1 MITVATGYT
10 PIPPF
15 LFTGGP
21 VGDQR
26 RVNYTWGRSYF
37 PRITPSQQKF
47 PNNNSENELMRYHAL
62 ACDYDGTLAHNGR
75 VSDDTVAAL
84 ERLRGSGR
92 RLILVTG
99 RELDDLRQ
107 NFSRLDLFER
117 VVAENGALLHCP
129 KERKE
134 KLLAEPPREDF
145 VRLLVERGVGP
156 ISVGHTIVATWEPHE
171 TKVLET
177 IRDLGLEL
185 QVIFNKGAVMVL
197 PSGVNKATGLK
208 AALDE
213 LGLSPHN
220 AVGVGD
226 AENDHAFFSLCECSV
241 AVANALPSVKEQ
253 ADWVTRGD
261 HGAGVIEL
269 CEELLRDDL
278 REIEPRLQRHSI
290 LLGVRENGDEVR
302 LQPYGVNILIAG
314 PSGVGKSTLAGGFL
328 ERLAERGYQFC
339 IIDPEGD
346 YSNFEGAIVL
356 GENRRAPNVDEVL
369 ELLNQPSQNVV
380 VNLLGI
386 ALDHRPPFFAGLLP
400 RLQELRATRGRPHW
414 TVVDEAHHLLHSEW
428 DPAELTVPQAMR
440 GTLMITVHPE
450 SISPAAL
457 SVVDLVIAVGEAPE
471 RTLANFAQA
480 IGQPPPALTPT
491 ELQTGEAI
499 AWFRRTAEPPFWF
512 RSEPQKGERQRHHRK
527 YAEGELGPDLS
538 FYFRGPEGKL
548 KLRAQNLHI
557 FMQLADGVD
566 DETWL
571 HHLRNGDFSEW
582 FRSIIKD
589 DELADEAAQI
599 EQNQGLSARESRDA
613 IRMAIE
619 SRYSA
624 PPTGPFSKVGSPNQS
639 S

>member
-1 MITVATGYT
+1 
-10 PIPPF
+10 
-15 LFTGGP
+15 
-21 VGDQR
+21 
-26 RVNYTWGRSYF
+26 
-37 PRITPSQQKF
+37 
-47 PNNNSENELMRYHAL
+47 
-62 ACDYDGTLAHNGR
+62 
-75 VSDDTVAAL
+75 
-84 ERLRGSGR
+84 
-92 RLILVTG
+92 
-99 RELDDLRQ
+99 
-107 NFSRLDLFER
+107 
-117 VVAENGALLHCP
+117 
-129 KERKE
+129 
-134 KLLAEPPREDF
+134 
-145 VRLLVERGVGP
+145 
-156 ISVGHTIVATWEPHE
+156 
-171 TKVLET
+171 
-177 IRDLGLEL
+177 
-185 QVIFNKGAVMVL
+185 
-197 PSGVNKATGLK
+197 
-208 AALDE
+208 
-213 LGLSPHN
+213 
-220 AVGVGD
+220 
-226 AENDHAFFSLCECSV
+226 
-241 AVANALPSVKEQ
+241 
-253 ADWVTRGD
+253 
-261 HGAGVIEL
+261 
-269 CEELLRDDL
+269 
-278 REIEPRLQRHSI
+278 
-290 LLGVRENGDEVR
+290 
-302 LQPYGVNILIAG
+302 LIAG

-369 ELLNQPSQNVV
+369 DLLNQPSQNVV

-450 SISPAAL
+450 SVSPAAL

-480 IGQPPPALTPT
+480 IGQPPPTLPPT
-491 ELQTGEAI
+491 ELQTGEAV

-571 HHLRNGDFSEW
+571 YHLRNGDFSEW

-589 DELADEAAQI
+589 VELADEAAQI
-599 EQNQGLSARESRDA
+599 EQNPDLSARDSRDA

-624 PPTGPFSKVGSPNQS
+624 PTSGPFSQVGSPNQS

>member
-1 MITVATGYT
+1 
-10 PIPPF
+10 
-15 LFTGGP
+15 
-21 VGDQR
+21 
-26 RVNYTWGRSYF
+26 
-37 PRITPSQQKF
+37 
-47 PNNNSENELMRYHAL
+47 MRYHAL

-75 VSDDTVAAL
+75 VNDETVAAL

-92 RLILVTG
+92 RLIMVTG

-107 NFSRLDLFER
+107 NFSRLDLFDR

-129 KERKE
+129 KGRKE
-134 KLLAEPPREDF
+134 KALADPPRDDF
-145 VRLLVERGVGP
+145 VRLLEERGVGP
-156 ISVGHTIVATWEPHE
+156 LSVGHSIVATWEPHE
-171 TKVLET
+171 TTVLKT

-220 AVGVGD
+220 AVGAGD

-253 ADWVTRGD
+253 ADWVTQGD

-269 CEELLRDDL
+269 CEALRCSDL

-290 LLGVRENGDEVR
+290 LLGVRENGAEVR

-328 ERLAERGYQFC
+328 ERLAERGYQYC

-346 YSNFEGAIVL
+346 YSTFEGAVVL
-356 GENRRAPNVDEVL
+356 GDHVRAPNLDEVL
-369 ELLNQPSQNVV
+369 ELLNRPSQNVV

-386 ALDHRPPFFAGLLP
+386 ALDHRPPFFAGFLP

-414 TVVDEAHHLLHSEW
+414 TVVDEAHHLLHSSW
-428 DPAELTVPQAMR
+428 DAAELTVPQVMP

-450 SISPAAL
+450 SVSPAAL
-457 SVVDLVIAVGEAPE
+457 SVVDLIIAVGEAPE

-480 IGQPPPALTPT
+480 IGQPPPVLEPV
-491 ELQTGEAI
+491 ELQTGEAL
-499 AWFRRTAEPPFWF
+499 AWFRRTSEPPFRF
-512 RSEPQKGERQRHHRK
+512 RSEPPRAARQRHHRK

-548 KLRAQNLHI
+548 NLRAQNLHI
-557 FMQLADGVD
+557 FLQLSDGVD

-571 HHLRNGDFSEW
+571 YHLRNGDFSDW

-589 DELADEAAQI
+589 DELADEAAQV
-599 EQNQGLSARESRDA
+599 EQKQGLSARESREA
-613 IRMAIE
+613 LRIAIE
-619 SRYSA
+619 RRYSA
-624 PPTGPFSKVGSPNQS
+624 PPSGPFSSVTS
-639 S
+639 SNP

>member
-1 MITVATGYT
+1 
-10 PIPPF
+10 
-15 LFTGGP
+15 
-21 VGDQR
+21 
-26 RVNYTWGRSYF
+26 
-37 PRITPSQQKF
+37 
-47 PNNNSENELMRYHAL
+47 MRYHAV

-75 VSDDTVAAL
+75 VNDETVAAL

-92 RLILVTG
+92 RLIMVTG

-107 NFSRLDLFER
+107 NFSRLELFER
-117 VVAENGALLHCP
+117 VVAENGALLYCP
-129 KERKE
+129 KTRKE
-134 KLLAEPPREDF
+134 KSLAEPPRREF
-145 VRLLVERGVGP
+145 VRLLEERGVSP
-156 ISVGHTIVATWEPHE
+156 VSVGHSIVATWEPHE
-171 TKVLET
+171 TTVLKT
-177 IRDLGLEL
+177 IHDLGLEM

-213 LGLSPHN
+213 LRLSPHN

-226 AENDHAFFSLCECSV
+226 AENDHALFSLCECSV

-253 ADWVTRGD
+253 ADWVTRRD

-269 CEELLRDDL
+269 CEALLRDDL
-278 REIEPRLQRHSI
+278 REIEPRLQRHGV
-290 LLGVRENGDEVR
+290 LLGARETGEEVR
-302 LQPYGVNILIAG
+302 LQPYGVNILVAG

-346 YSNFEGAIVL
+346 YSTFEGAVVL
-356 GENRRAPNVDEVL
+356 GDNHRAPNVDEVF
-369 ELLNQPSQNVV
+369 ELLEQPAQNVV
-380 VNLLGI
+380 INLLGI

-414 TVVDEAHHLLHSEW
+414 TVIDEAHHLLHSSW
-428 DPAELTVPQAMR
+428 DPAELTVPQNMP

-450 SISPAAL
+450 SVAPAAL

-471 RTLANFAQA
+471 RTLANFSQA
-480 IGQPPPALTPT
+480 IGQPPPALAPV

-499 AWFRRTAEPPFWF
+499 GWFCRASEPPFWF

-527 YAEGELGPDLS
+527 YAEGELAPELS

-548 KLRAQNLHI
+548 NLRAQNLHVFI
-557 FMQLADGVD
+557 QLADGVD

-571 HHLRNGDFSEW
+571 HHLRGGDYSGW
-582 FRSIIKD
+582 FRQIIKD
-589 DELADEAAQI
+589 DELADEAARI
-599 EQNQGLSARESRDA
+599 EQNQNLSARDSRDA
-613 IRMAIE
+613 IRMAVE
-619 SRYSA
+619 RRYTAA
-624 PPTGPFSKVGSPNQS
+624 PSGPFSRVAPQNQS

>member
-1 MITVATGYT
+1 
-10 PIPPF
+10 
-15 LFTGGP
+15 
-21 VGDQR
+21 
-26 RVNYTWGRSYF
+26 
-37 PRITPSQQKF
+37 
-47 PNNNSENELMRYHAL
+47 MRYHAL
-62 ACDYDGTLAHNGR
+62 ACDYDGTLAHDGR
-75 VSDDTVAAL
+75 VSDESVAAL

-92 RLILVTG
+92 RLIMVTG

-107 NFSRLDLFER
+107 NFSRLDLFDR
-117 VVAENGALLHCP
+117 VVAENGALLHSP

-134 KLLAEPPREDF
+134 KLLAEPPHEDF
-145 VRLLVERGVGP
+145 VRLLGKRGVGP
-156 ISVGHTIVATWEPHE
+156 ISVGHSIVSTWEPHE
-171 TKVLET
+171 TTVLKT
-177 IRDLGLEL
+177 IHDLGLEL

-241 AVANALPSVKEQ
+241 AVANALPSVKEK
-253 ADWVTRGD
+253 ADWVTQGD

-269 CEELLRDDL
+269 CEALLRDDL

-290 LLGVRENGDEVR
+290 LLGVRENGAEVR

-346 YSNFEGAIVL
+346 YSTFEGAVAL
-356 GENRRAPNVDEVL
+356 GDHVRAPNMDEVF
-369 ELLNQPSQNVV
+369 ELLYQPSQNVV

-414 TVVDEAHHLLHSEW
+414 TVVDEAHHLLHSSW
-428 DPAELTVPQAMR
+428 DAAELTVPQVMP

-450 SISPAAL
+450 SVSPAAL
-457 SVVDLVIAVGEAPE
+457 SVVDLIIAVGEAPE

-480 IGQPPPALTPT
+480 IGQPPPAFEPV
-491 ELQTGEAI
+491 ELQTGEAV
-499 AWFRRTAEPPFWF
+499 AWFRRTTEPPFRF
-512 RSEPQKGERQRHHRK
+512 RSEPPKGERQRHHRK

-548 KLRAQNLHI
+548 NLRAQNLHV

-571 HHLRNGDFSEW
+571 YHMRNGDFSNW

-599 EQNQGLSARESRDA
+599 EQNQGLSAMESRAA
-613 IRMAIE
+613 IRNAIE
-619 SRYSA
+619 KLYTA
-624 PPTGPFSKVGSPNQS
+624 PPSGPFSSVTS
-639 S
+639 SNP

>member
-1 MITVATGYT
+1 
-10 PIPPF
+10 
-15 LFTGGP
+15 
-21 VGDQR
+21 
-26 RVNYTWGRSYF
+26 
-37 PRITPSQQKF
+37 
-47 PNNNSENELMRYHAL
+47 MRYHAL
-62 ACDYDGTLAHNGR
+62 ACDYDGTLAHDGR
-75 VSDDTVAAL
+75 VNDETVAAL

-92 RLILVTG
+92 RLIMVTG

-107 NFSRLDLFER
+107 NFSRLDLFDR
-117 VVAENGALLHCP
+117 VVAENGALLHSP

-134 KLLAEPPREDF
+134 KLLAEPPHEDF
-145 VRLLVERGVGP
+145 VRLLGKRGVGP
-156 ISVGHTIVATWEPHE
+156 ISVGHSIVSTWEPHE
-171 TKVLET
+171 TTVLKT
-177 IRDLGLEL
+177 IHDLGLEL

-241 AVANALPSVKEQ
+241 AVANALPSVKEK
-253 ADWVTRGD
+253 ADWVTQGD

-269 CEELLRDDL
+269 CEALLRDDL

-290 LLGVRENGDEVR
+290 LLGVRENGAEVR

-346 YSNFEGAIVL
+346 YSTFEGAVVL
-356 GENRRAPNVDEVL
+356 GDHVRAPNMDEVF
-369 ELLNQPSQNVV
+369 ELLYQPSQNVV

-414 TVVDEAHHLLHSEW
+414 TVVDEAHHLLHSSW
-428 DPAELTVPQAMR
+428 DAAELTVPQVMP

-450 SISPAAL
+450 SVSPAAL
-457 SVVDLVIAVGEAPE
+457 SVVDLVIAAGEAPE
-471 RTLANFAQA
+471 RTLANFSQA
-480 IGQPPPALTPT
+480 TGQPPPALEPV
-491 ELQTGEAI
+491 ELQTGEAV
-499 AWFRRTAEPPFWF
+499 AWFRRTTEPPFRF
-512 RSEPQKGERQRHHRK
+512 RSEPPKGERQRHHRK

-548 KLRAQNLHI
+548 NLRAQNLHV

-571 HHLRNGDFSEW
+571 YHMRNGDFSNW

-599 EQNQGLSARESRDA
+599 EQNQGLSAMESRAA
-613 IRMAIE
+613 IREMIE
-619 SRYSA
+619 KRYTA
-624 PPTGPFSKVGSPNQS
+624 PPSGQFSSVTS
-639 S
+639 SNP

>member
-1 MITVATGYT
+1 MSAQVDENSPT
-10 PIPPF
+10 PI
-15 LFTGGP
+15 
-21 VGDQR
+21 R
-26 RVNYTWGRSYF
+26 RNLG
-37 PRITPSQQKF
+37 
-47 PNNNSENELMRYHAL
+47 MRYHAV

-75 VSDDTVAAL
+75 INDETVAAL
-84 ERLRGSGR
+84 EALRGSGR
-92 RLILVTG
+92 RLIMVTG
-99 RELDDLRQ
+99 RVIDDLQR

-117 VVAENGALLHCP
+117 VVAENGALLYYP

-134 KLLAEPPREDF
+134 KLLAEPPPKEF
-145 VRLLVERGVGP
+145 VRLLEERGVEP
-156 ISVGHTIVATWEPHE
+156 ISVGRSIVATWEPHE
-171 TKVLET
+171 ATTLET
-177 IRDLGLEL
+177 IRDLGLEM

-241 AVANALPSVKEQ
+241 AVANALPSVKEK
-253 ADWVTRGD
+253 ADWVTQGD

-269 CEELLRDDL
+269 CEALLRSDL

-290 LLGVRENGDEVR
+290 LLGVRENGAEVR
-302 LQPYGVNILIAG
+302 LQPYGANILIAG

-346 YSNFEGAIVL
+346 YSTFEGAVVL
-356 GENRRAPNVDEVL
+356 GDHVRAPNMDEVF

-414 TVVDEAHHLLHSEW
+414 TVVDEAHHLLHSSW
-428 DPAELTVPQAMR
+428 DPAGLTVPQNMR
-440 GTLMITVHPE
+440 GALLITVHPE
-450 SISPAAL
+450 SVAPAAL
-457 SVVDLVIAVGEAPE
+457 SVIDLVIAVGEAPE
-471 RTLANFAQA
+471 RTLANFSQA
-480 IGQPPPALTPT
+480 TGQPPPALEPI
-491 ELQTGEAI
+491 ELHTGEAV
-499 AWFRRTAEPPFWF
+499 AWFRRTAEPPFRF
-512 RSEPQKGERQRHHRK
+512 RSEPPKGERQRHHRK

-548 KLRAQNLHI
+548 NLRAQNLHV

-571 HHLRNGDFSEW
+571 HHLRNGDFSNW

-599 EQNQGLSARESRDA
+599 EQNQGLSAMESRAA
-613 IRMAIE
+613 IRNAIE
-619 SRYSA
+619 KRYTA
-624 PPTGPFSKVGSPNQS
+624 PPSGPFSSVTS
-639 S
+639 SNP

>member
-1 MITVATGYT
+1 
-10 PIPPF
+10 
-15 LFTGGP
+15 
-21 VGDQR
+21 
-26 RVNYTWGRSYF
+26 
-37 PRITPSQQKF
+37 
-47 PNNNSENELMRYHAL
+47 
-62 ACDYDGTLAHNGR
+62 
-75 VSDDTVAAL
+75 
-84 ERLRGSGR
+84 
-92 RLILVTG
+92 
-99 RELDDLRQ
+99 
-107 NFSRLDLFER
+107 
-117 VVAENGALLHCP
+117 
-129 KERKE
+129 
-134 KLLAEPPREDF
+134 
-145 VRLLVERGVGP
+145 
-156 ISVGHTIVATWEPHE
+156 
-171 TKVLET
+171 
-177 IRDLGLEL
+177 
-185 QVIFNKGAVMVL
+185 
-197 PSGVNKATGLK
+197 VNKATGLK

-253 ADWVTRGD
+253 ADWVTQGD

-278 REIEPRLQRHSI
+278 REIEPRLQRHGI
-290 LLGVRENGDEVR
+290 LLGVRENGAEVR

-314 PSGVGKSTLAGGFL
+314 PSGVGKSTLSGGFL

-346 YSNFEGAIVL
+346 YSTFEGAVVL
-356 GENRRAPNVDEVL
+356 GDNRRPPNVDEIF
-369 ELLNQPSQNVV
+369 ELLNQPSQNLV

-414 TVVDEAHHLLHSEW
+414 TVVDEAHHLLHSSW
-428 DPAELTVPQAMR
+428 DPAELTVPQVMR

-450 SISPAAL
+450 SVSPAAL

-471 RTLANFAQA
+471 RTLANFSQA
-480 IGQPPPALTPT
+480 IGQPPPALAPVD
-491 ELQTGEAI
+491 LQTGEAV
-499 AWFRRTAEPPFWF
+499 AWFRRTAEPPFRF
-512 RSEPQKGERQRHHRK
+512 RSEPPKGERQRHHRK

-548 KLRAQNLHI
+548 NLRAQNLHI

-571 HHLRNGDFSEW
+571 YHLRNGDFSHW

-589 DELADEAAQI
+589 DELAYEAAQI
-599 EQNQGLSARESRDA
+599 EQNQGLSARESREA
-613 IRMAIE
+613 LRMAIE

-624 PPTGPFSKVGSPNQS
+624 PPSGPFSHVEPPDQPSHGRDAG
-639 S
+639 